1 VLKKILAGLQEWD
14 VSVKASIYRFH
25 RQELLLRPA
34 VETAAAG
41 NDQAGTLP
49 AEGPELAARVLRS
62 GQAAYLPESN
72 GQSEDSGE
80 QPPRRAEYAVP
91 LRARGLV
98 LGALRL
104 ESEHP
109 GGISADTRT
118 LADQLAVPAALA
130 LEREALLLNLAAS
143 ERTPPPDPGAPQLR
157 DRLRQAQKMEAIG
170 TLAGGIAHDFNNL
183 LGVILGFASLARVRL
198 RSADPLQEPL
208 RMIEQAAER
217 AAALSRQLLAF
228 ARPEKSEEMRAVPMD
243 TVVEHVRQII
253 TQTFD
258 RRIQI
263 RTQLEASLPS
273 VLGDAS
279 MLEQVIFNLCLNAR
293 DAIAAGG
300 TITIEGA
307 ALALAAGSKELPT
320 SAAPG
325 RYLRLTVMDTGAG
338 IDPPALE
345 HIFEPF
351 FSTKKEGKGSGL
363 GLAMVSE
370 IVRRHAGFV
379 RVESEVGRGSHFSVY
394 LPALPYPA
402 ESPEKREPARI
413 ERGSGEVLVVDD
425 EPMVLAFAQKAL
437 QGLGYRVLTAD
448 NGKEACKVFAPRAE
462 EIDCVL
468 LDLVMPEMG
477 GLETLQRLRGI
488 NPWIKVIVS
497 SGYDPDA
504 ETRKLIESGSVAEL
518 RKPYSLEMLAR
529 TLKANT

>member
-1 VLKKILAGLQEWD
+1 
-14 VSVKASIYRFH
+14 
-25 RQELLLRPA
+25 
-34 VETAAAG
+34 
-41 NDQAGTLP
+41 
-49 AEGPELAARVLRS
+49 
-62 GQAAYLPESN
+62 
-72 GQSEDSGE
+72 
-80 QPPRRAEYAVP
+80 
-91 LRARGLV
+91 
-98 LGALRL
+98 
-104 ESEHP
+104 
-109 GGISADTRT
+109 
-118 LADQLAVPAALA
+118 
-130 LEREALLLNLAAS
+130 
-143 ERTPPPDPGAPQLR
+143 
-157 DRLRQAQKMEAIG
+157 
-170 TLAGGIAHDFNNL
+170 
-183 LGVILGFASLARVRL
+183 
-198 RSADPLQEPL
+198 
-208 RMIEQAAER
+208 MIEQAAER